1 MPSYFAR
8 TKWRFHTLWFP
19 QSSQSSRKWRS
30 SKSHQ
35 NGNCAC
41 SSSSWHCLGR
51 TWSMLSPAPSLK
63 LCCFSNLSFPIQ
75 ALRLVCMR
83 AMLPLEIAQQIMLQR
98 FIQYIESFWFER
110 IGPARFCV
118 STDTNRTNNLLEAF
132 HRMLNALMGNAHP
145 SPWFFMDKCVFSS
158 VVFRSH
164 FFGPIC
170 VFCPFRS
177 RFY

>member
-1 MPSYFAR
+1 
-8 TKWRFHTLWFP
+8 
-19 QSSQSSRKWRS
+19 
-30 SKSHQ
+30 
-35 NGNCAC
+35 
-41 SSSSWHCLGR
+41 
-51 TWSMLSPAPSLK
+51 MLSPAPSLK

-145 SPWFFMDKCVFSS
+145 SPWFFMGKCVFSS
-158 VVFRSH
+158 VVC
-164 FFGPIC
+164 FGPISLVPF
-170 VFCPFRS
+170 VFFVHFGPGFINQLKTI
-177 RFY
+177 

>member
-1 MPSYFAR
+1 
-8 TKWRFHTLWFP
+8 
-19 QSSQSSRKWRS
+19 
-30 SKSHQ
+30 
-35 NGNCAC
+35 
-41 SSSSWHCLGR
+41 
-51 TWSMLSPAPSLK
+51 
-63 LCCFSNLSFPIQ
+63 
-75 ALRLVCMR
+75 
-83 AMLPLEIAQQIMLQR
+83 MLPLEIAQQIMLQR